1 MVGSSQG
8 VATSV
13 NKPALRHLHSPFTIR
28 HTTIKNRIMSTG
40 HDTTLPTA
48 FVPNDAL
55 IAYQQA
61 RAEGGVGLIVLQV
74 AGVHET
80 ARYTSH
86 LLMATSDD
94 CIPGYRR
101 LAEICH
107 ANGTTVFGQLFH
119 PGREIMET
127 AEGTAPVAYA
137 PSAVPNQRFHVM
149 PRALS
154 RRLIG
159 EIVEGYGS
167 AARRLETAGLDG
179 VEIVGSHGYL
189 PAQFVNPRVNL
200 RDDDY
205 GGALDNRLRFLRE
218 IIAAIRLQTGPDFI
232 VGLRFSTEDRDLNG
246 LSAQEAGEVLAALD
260 GEFDYFSLTVG
271 SSASFGGA
279 VHIAP
284 AMAFASA
291 YGALAAAAIKRR
303 VSTPVFYTGRVNQPQ
318 DADRLI
324 ANGEADMV
332 GMTRALICDPD
343 MPSKAEQGRFGD
355 IRACIACNQA
365 CIGHFQLGVP
375 ISCIQHPETGREL
388 AYGRVVKA
396 SSPRRVLV
404 AGGGPAGLKA
414 AAVAAQRGHDVTLYE
429 ASERLGGQAL
439 LAQLLPRR
447 TEFGGI
453 VTNLTREAE
462 LAGVA
467 IVKRTR
473 VDRSLIAGK
482 KPDAVIVATGA
493 TPRRP
498 ELPGAETAHVVT
510 AWQVLRE
517 EVNVGSSVLVADWRC
532 DWIGM
537 GVAEKL
543 ARAGCKVRLAVNG
556 YMPGQRIQ
564 AYVRD
569 QWAGVLHDLG
579 IEVIPYAD
587 LYGVDGQT
595 VYLAHVTGK
604 EPIIVEGIDTL
615 VTSLGHDA
623 VTALEEDLAD
633 FAGELHVIGDCL
645 TPRTAEEAVLE
656 GLRAGWAV

>member
-1 MVGSSQG
+1 MSH
-8 VATSV
+8 
-13 NKPALRHLHSPFTIR
+13 PLPHLYSPFTIR
-28 HTTIKNRIMSTG
+28 NTRIKNRIMSTG

-61 RAEGGVGLIVLQV
+61 RAKGGVGLIVLQV

-101 LAEICH
+101 LADVCH
-107 ANGTTVFGQLFH
+107 AEGATVFGQLFH

-149 PRALS
+149 PRPMTTRMIA
-154 RRLIG
+154 
-159 EIVEGYGS
+159 EIVEGYG
-167 AARRLETAGLDG
+167 AAAKRLETAGLDG

-189 PAQFVNPRVNL
+189 PAQFVNPRANL
-200 RDDDY
+200 REDQY
-205 GGALDNRLRFLRE
+205 GGSLENRLRFLRE
-218 IIAAIRLQTGPDFI
+218 IVEAIRRQTAPDFV
-232 VGLRFSTEDRDLNG
+232 VGLRFSAEDRDLNG
-246 LSAQEAGEVLAALD
+246 LTTEEVSEALVALD
-260 GEFDYFSLTVG
+260 GAFDYFNLTIG

-291 YGALAAAAIKRR
+291 YGAPVAAAIKRQ
-303 VSTPVFYTGRVNQPQ
+303 VKTPVFYAGRVNQPQ
-318 DADRLI
+318 DAERLV
-324 ANGEADMV
+324 AQGEADMV

-343 MPSKAEQGRFGD
+343 MPGKAEAGRFDD

-388 AYGRVVKA
+388 TYGTMKRAGNPK
-396 SSPRRVLV
+396 RVLV

-414 AAVAAQRGHDVTLYE
+414 AAIAAERGHKVTLFE

-447 TEFGGI
+447 LEFGTI
-453 VTNLTREAE
+453 VSNLTGEAE
-462 LAGVA
+462 RAGVK
-467 IVKRTR
+467 IVRRTR
-473 VDRSLIAGK
+473 VDPALILRE
-482 KPDAVIVATGA
+482 KPDTVVLATGA
-493 TPRRP
+493 TPRHP
-498 ELPGAETAHVVT
+498 ELPGAESAHVVD
-510 AWQVLRE
+510 AWQVLRDE
-517 EVNVGSSVLVADWRC
+517 ANVGASVLVADWRC

-569 QWAGVLHDLG
+569 QTAGVLHDLG
-579 IEVIPYAD
+579 VEVIPYAD

-595 VYLAHVTGK
+595 VYLAHVTGR
-604 EPIIVEGIDTL
+604 EPIIIEGVDTL

-623 VTALEEDLAD
+623 VNTLEAELSD
-633 FAGELHVIGDCL
+633 FEGELHVIGDCL

-656 GLRAGWAV
+656 GLKAGWAI

>member
-1 MVGSSQG
+1 MSHSL
-8 VATSV
+8 
-13 NKPALRHLHSPFTIR
+13 PHLYSPFTIR
-28 HTTIKNRIMSTG
+28 NTRIKNRIMSTG

-61 RAEGGVGLIVLQV
+61 RARGGVGLIVLQV

-101 LAEICH
+101 LADVCH
-107 ANGTTVFGQLFH
+107 AEGATVFGQLFH

-149 PRALS
+149 PRPMS
-154 RRLIG
+154 PTMIR
-159 EIVEGYGS
+159 EIVEGYGTA
-167 AARRLETAGLDG
+167 AARLEQAGLDG

-200 RDDDY
+200 REDAY
-205 GGALDNRLRFLRE
+205 GGSLDNRLRFLRE
-218 IIAAIRLQTGPDFI
+218 VVDAVRARTGPDFV
-232 VGLRFSTEDRDLNG
+232 VGLRFSAEDSDLNG
-246 LSAQEAGEVLAALD
+246 LTAEEVEAVLRALD
-260 GEFDYFSLTVG
+260 GTFDYFNLAIG

-291 YGALAAAAIKRR
+291 YGAPVAAAIRR
-303 VSTPVFYTGRVNQPQ
+303 KVNTPVFYTGRVNQPQ
-318 DADRLI
+318 DAERLV

-343 MPSKAEQGRFGD
+343 MPAKARDGRFDD

-388 AYGRVVKA
+388 AYGKTLPAASVKK
-396 SSPRRVLV
+396 VLV

-414 AAVAAQRGHDVTLYE
+414 ASIAAARGHDVTLCE
-429 ASERLGGQAL
+429 ASGRLGGQAL

-447 TEFGGI
+447 LEFGGI

-462 LAGVA
+462 IAGVK
-467 IVKRTR
+467 VMKNTR
-473 VDRSLIAGK
+473 VDRSLIEREQ
-482 KPDAVIVATGA
+482 PDCIVVATGA
-493 TPRRP
+493 SPRRVD
-498 ELPGAETAHVVT
+498 LPGAETAHVVN
-510 AWQVLRE
+510 AWQVLRD
-517 EVNVGSSVLVADWRC
+517 EVNIGSSVLVADWRC

-569 QWAGVLHDLG
+569 HWAGVLHDLG
-579 IEVIPYAD
+579 VEVIPYAD

-595 VYLAHVTGK
+595 VYLAHVTGR
-604 EPIIVEGIDTL
+604 EPIVIEGIDTL

-623 VTALEEDLAD
+623 ERGLEAELEGLA
-633 FAGELHVIGDCL
+633 AEIHVIGDCL

-656 GLRAGWAV
+656 GLKAGWTL

>member
-1 MVGSSQG
+1 MNTL
-8 VATSV
+8 AA
-13 NKPALRHLHSPFTIR
+13 ALPHLFSPFTIR
-28 HTTIKNRIMSTG
+28 RTRIRNRIMSTG

-61 RAEGGVGLIVLQV
+61 RAEGGVGLIVVQV

-86 LLMATSDD
+86 LLMATDD
-94 CIPGYRR
+94 ACIPGYRR
-101 LAEICH
+101 LAEACH
-107 ANGTTVFGQLFH
+107 AAGATVFGQLFH
-119 PGREIMET
+119 PGREILET
-127 AEGTAPVAYA
+127 AEGTSPVAYA
-137 PSAVPNQRFHVM
+137 PSAVPNQRFHIM
-149 PRALS
+149 PRPLS
-154 RRLIG
+154 PAMIG
-159 EIVEGYGS
+159 EIVEGYGA
-167 AARRLETAGLDG
+167 AARRLESAGLDG

-189 PAQFVNPRVNL
+189 PAQFVNPRVN
-200 RDDDY
+200 RREDGY
-205 GGALDNRLRFLRE
+205 GGSLENRLRFLRE
-218 IIAAIRLQTGPDFI
+218 AVAAVRARTGPDFV
-232 VGLRFSTEDRDLNG
+232 VGLRFSVEDRDLDG
-246 LSAQEAGEVLAALD
+246 LTAAEAGEALAALD
-260 GEFDYFSLTVG
+260 GTFDYFNLTVG
-271 SSASFGGA
+271 SSATFGGA
-279 VHIAP
+279 THIAP
-284 AMAFASA
+284 AMAYAPA
-291 YGALAAAAIKRR
+291 YGAPAAAAIKRR
-303 VSTPVFYTGRVNQPQ
+303 VNTPVFYTGRVNQPQ
-318 DADRLI
+318 DAERLV
-324 ANGEADMV
+324 AAGEADMV
-332 GMTRALICDPD
+332 GMTRALICDPT
-343 MPSKAEQGRFGD
+343 MPAKAQEGRFDD

-388 AYGRVVKA
+388 SYGRPSPAAVVKT
-396 SSPRRVLV
+396 VLV

-414 AAVAAQRGHDVTLYE
+414 AAVAAARGHRVTLYE

-447 TEFGGI
+447 LEFGGI

-467 IVKRTR
+467 VVRRTR
-473 VDRSLIAGK
+473 VDRALVERERPDVVIA
-482 KPDAVIVATGA
+482 ATGA

-498 ELPGAETAHVVT
+498 DLPGAETAHVVT

-517 EVNVGSSVLVADWRC
+517 EVNVGASVLVADWRC

-579 IEVIPYAD
+579 VEVTPYAD

-604 EPIIVEGIDTL
+604 EPIIVEGVDTL

-623 VTALEEDLAD
+623 ARGLEEELAG
-633 FAGELHVIGDCL
+633 FGGELHVIGDCL

-656 GLRAGWAV
+656 GLRAGWAI

>member
-1 MVGSSQG
+1 MASPSL
-8 VATSV
+8 
-13 NKPALRHLHSPFTIR
+13 PHLFSPFTIR
-28 HTTIKNRIMSTG
+28 NTRIKNRIMSTG

-48 FVPNDAL
+48 FVPNEAL
-55 IAYQQA
+55 IAYQAA
-61 RAEGGVGLIVLQV
+61 RAKGGAGLIVLQV

-86 LLMATSDD
+86 LLMATSDE

-101 LAEICH
+101 LAQVCH
-107 ANGTTVFGQLFH
+107 DEGATVFGQLFH

-149 PRALS
+149 PRPLTK
-154 RRLIG
+154 RLID
-159 EIVEGYGS
+159 EIVEGYGTA
-167 AARRLETAGLDG
+167 AARLEAAGLDG

-189 PAQFVNPRVNL
+189 PAQFVNPRVN
-200 RDDDY
+200 RREDDY
-205 GGALDNRLRFLRE
+205 GGSLDNRLRFLRQAV
-218 IIAAIRLQTGPDFI
+218 AAIRARTGPDFI
-232 VGLRFSTEDRDLNG
+232 VGLRFSAEDRDLDG
-246 LSAQEAGEVLAALD
+246 LTGDEASEVLVALE
-260 GEFDYFSLTVG
+260 GSFDYLSLTVG
-271 SSASFGGA
+271 SSATFGGA

-291 YGALAAAAIKRR
+291 YGAPAAEKVKRR
-303 VSTPVFYTGRVNQPQ
+303 VRTPVFYTGRVNQPQ
-318 DADRLI
+318 DAERLI
-324 ANGEADMV
+324 ATGAADMV

-343 MPSKAEQGRFGD
+343 MPAKARDGKLDD

-388 AYGRVVKA
+388 TYGVIRPAARRK
-396 SSPRRVLV
+396 RVLV

-414 AAVAAQRGHDVTLYE
+414 AAVAAERGHEVSLHE
-429 ASERLGGQAL
+429 ASPRLGGQAL

-447 TEFGGI
+447 LEFGGI
-453 VTNLTREAE
+453 VTNLTGEAE
-462 LAGVA
+462 RAGVT
-467 IVKRTR
+467 ILRNSR
-473 VDRSLIAGK
+473 VDAALVAAQA
-482 KPDAVIVATGA
+482 PDVVIIATGA
-493 TPRRP
+493 MPRR
-498 ELPGAETAHVVT
+498 GGFDDAGNAHVVN
-510 AWQVLRE
+510 AWQVLRG
-517 EVNVGSSVLVADWRC
+517 EVNPGPSVLVADWRC

-543 ARAGCKVRLAVNG
+543 AREGCRVRLAVNG

-564 AYVRD
+564 PYVRD

-579 IEVIPYAD
+579 VEVIPYAD

-595 VYLAHVTGK
+595 VYLSHVTGS
-604 EPIIVEGIDTL
+604 EPIIVEGVDTL
-615 VTSLGHDA
+615 VTSLGHERA
-623 VTALEEDLAD
+623 CELEEALQD
-633 FAGELHVIGDCL
+633 FGGELHVIGDCL

-656 GLRAGWAV
+656 GLRAGWAI

>member
-1 MVGSSQG
+1 MNS
-8 VATSV
+8 
-13 NKPALRHLHSPFTIR
+13 ALPHLYSPFTIR
-28 HTTIKNRIMSTG
+28 RTTIKNRIMSTG

-61 RAEGGVGLIVLQV
+61 RAEGGVGLIVVQV

-86 LLMATSDD
+86 LLMATDDD

-107 ANGTTVFGQLFH
+107 ANGATVFGQLFH

-127 AEGTAPVAYA
+127 SEGTAPVAYA

-149 PRALS
+149 PRAMS
-154 RRLIG
+154 GRMIA
-159 EIVEGYGS
+159 EIVKGYGD
-167 AARRLETAGLDG
+167 AARRLEKAGLDG

-189 PAQFVNPRVNL
+189 PAQFVNPRVNV

-205 GGALDNRLRFLRE
+205 GGSLDNRLRFIRE
-218 IIAAIRLQTGPDFI
+218 VVAAVRDATGPDFI
-232 VGLRFSTEDRDLNG
+232 CGLRFSAEDSDLNG
-246 LSAQEAGEVLAALD
+246 LTAEEVQETLAELD
-260 GEFDYFSLTVG
+260 GVFDYFNLTVG
-271 SSASFGGA
+271 SSATFGGA

-284 AMAFASA
+284 AMAFASG
-291 YGALAAAAIKRR
+291 YGAPSAAAIKRK
-303 VSTPVFYTGRVNQPQ
+303 VGTPVFYTGRVNQPQ
-318 DADRLI
+318 DAERLI
-324 ANGEADMV
+324 AAGDADMV
-332 GMTRALICDPD
+332 GMTRALICDPE
-343 MPSKAEQGRFGD
+343 MPAKAKEGRLD
-355 IRACIACNQA
+355 AIRACIACNQA

-388 AYGRVVKA
+388 RYGKLVPAVEAKRVV
-396 SSPRRVLV
+396 V
-404 AGGGPAGLKA
+404 AGGGPAGMKA
-414 AAVAAQRGHDVTLYE
+414 AIVAAQRGHDVTLYE
-429 ASERLGGQAL
+429 ASSRLGGQAL
-439 LAQLLPRR
+439 LAQLVPRR
-447 TEFGGI
+447 SEFGGI
-453 VTNLTREAE
+453 VTNLCREAE
-462 LAGVA
+462 LAGVK
-467 IVKRTR
+467 IVRGTT
-473 VDRSLIAGK
+473 VDRALVAQLA
-482 KPDAVIVATGA
+482 PDAVIVATGA

-498 ELPGAETAHVVT
+498 EIPGIETGHVVT

-537 GVAEKL
+537 GIAEKL
-543 ARAGCKVRLAVNG
+543 ARAGCRVRLAVNG

-569 QWAGVLHDLG
+569 HWAGVLHDLG
-579 IEVIPYAD
+579 VEVIPYAE
-587 LYGVDGQT
+587 LYGVDSRT
-595 VYLAHVTGK
+595 VYLSHVSGR
-604 EPIIVEGIDTL
+604 EPIVVDDIDTL

-623 VTALEEDLAD
+623 VNSLELELSD
-633 FAGELHVIGDCL
+633 FVGAVHVIGDCL

-656 GLRAGWAV
+656 GLRAGWAI

>member
-1 MVGSSQG
+1 VSQS
-8 VATSV
+8 A
-13 NKPALRHLHSPFTIR
+13 ALPHLYSPFTIR
-28 HTTIKNRIMSTG
+28 NLRIKNRIMSTG

-61 RAEGGVGLIVLQV
+61 RAQGGVGLIVLQV

-101 LAEICH
+101 LAEVCH
-107 ANGTTVFGQLFH
+107 AEGAAVFGQLFH

-149 PRALS
+149 PRAMS
-154 RRLIG
+154 TAMIG
-159 EIVEGYGS
+159 EIVEGYGE
-167 AARRLETAGLDG
+167 AARRLEAAGIDG

-189 PAQFVNPRVNL
+189 PSQFVNPRVNL
-200 RDDDY
+200 REDAY
-205 GGALDNRLRFLRE
+205 GGSLDNRLRFIRE
-218 IIAAIRLQTGPDFI
+218 SLAAIRAKTGPDFV
-232 VGLRFSTEDRDLNG
+232 VGLRFSSEDSDLNG
-246 LSAQEAGEVLAALD
+246 LTAEEVAEVLTALD
-260 GEFDYFSLTVG
+260 GSFDYFNLTVG

-284 AMAFASA
+284 AMAFASG
-291 YGALAAAAIKRR
+291 YGAPSAAAVKRK
-303 VSTPVFYTGRVNQPQ
+303 VKTPVFYAGRVNQPQ
-318 DADRLI
+318 DAEQLI
-324 ANGEADMV
+324 ANGSVDMV

-343 MPSKAEQGRFGD
+343 MPAKAEQGRFDD

-388 AYGRVVKA
+388 RYGKVLPAGAVKK
-396 SSPRRVLV
+396 VLV
-404 AGGGPAGLKA
+404 AGGGPAGMKA
-414 AAVAAQRGHDVTLYE
+414 ASIAASRGHDVTLYE
-429 ASERLGGQAL
+429 ASGRLGGQAL

-447 TEFGGI
+447 MEFGGI

-462 LAGVA
+462 LAGVTV
-467 IVKRTR
+467 VKNTR
-473 VDRSLIAGK
+473 VDRALVEHER
-482 KPDAVIVATGA
+482 PDVVIIATGA
-493 TPRRP
+493 TPRHP
-498 ELPGAETAHVVT
+498 ELPGAETAHVVD
-510 AWQVLRE
+510 AWQMLRDE
-517 EVNVGSSVLVADWRC
+517 ANVGSSVLVADWRC

-569 QWAGVLHDLG
+569 HWAGVLHDLG

-595 VYLAHVTGK
+595 VYLAHVTGR
-604 EPIIVEGIDTL
+604 EPIIVDGIDTL
-615 VTSLGHDA
+615 VTSLGHEA
-623 VTALEEDLAD
+623 VNALEA
-633 FAGELHVIGDCL
+633 ELEGLPAEIHLIGDCL

-656 GLRAGWAV
+656 GLKAGWAI

>member
-1 MVGSSQG
+1 VSQ
-8 VATSV
+8 T
-13 NKPALRHLHSPFTIR
+13 ALPHLYSPFTIR
-28 HTTIKNRIMSTG
+28 NTRVKNRIMSTG
-40 HDTTLPTA
+40 HDTTLPTD

-61 RAEGGVGLIVLQV
+61 RAKGGVGLIVLQV

-101 LAEICH
+101 LAEVCH
-107 ANGTTVFGQLFH
+107 AEGATVFGQLFH

-149 PRALS
+149 PRALTTGM
-154 RRLIG
+154 IG
-159 EIVEGYGS
+159 EIVEGYGT
-167 AARRLETAGLDG
+167 AAGRLEAAGIDG

-189 PAQFVNPRVNL
+189 PAQFVNPRANL
-200 RDDDY
+200 REDAY
-205 GGALDNRLRFLRE
+205 GGSLDNRLRFLRE
-218 IIAAIRLQTGPDFI
+218 IVGTIRRQTGPDFV
-232 VGLRFSTEDRDLNG
+232 VGLRFSAEDRDLNG
-246 LSAQEAGEVLAALD
+246 LTAEEVSEALVALD
-260 GEFDYFSLTVG
+260 GTFDYFNLTIG
-271 SSASFGGA
+271 SSSSFGGA

-291 YGALAAAAIKRR
+291 YGAPAAAAIKQKVR
-303 VSTPVFYTGRVNQPQ
+303 TPVFYAGRVNQPQ
-318 DADRLI
+318 DAERLI

-343 MPSKAEQGRFGD
+343 MPSKAQEGRFD
-355 IRACIACNQA
+355 DVRACIACNQA

-388 AYGRVVKA
+388 RYGKTIPASAVK
-396 SSPRRVLV
+396 RVLV
-404 AGGGPAGLKA
+404 VGGGPAGLKA
-414 AAVAAQRGHDVTLYE
+414 AAVAAERGHRVTLYE
-429 ASERLGGQAL
+429 ASGRLGGQAL

-447 TEFGGI
+447 LEFGGI
-453 VTNLTREAE
+453 VTNLAREAE
-462 LAGVA
+462 LAGVTV
-467 IVKRTR
+467 IRNTR
-473 VDRSLIAGK
+473 VDLALIERER
-482 KPDAVIVATGA
+482 PDAVVIATGA
-493 TPRRP
+493 TPRHP
-498 ELPGAETAHVVT
+498 DLPGAETAHVVD

-517 EVNVGSSVLVADWRC
+517 EVNVGASVLVADWRC

-579 IEVIPYAD
+579 VEVIPYAD

-595 VYLAHVTGK
+595 VYLAHVTGR
-604 EPIIVEGIDTL
+604 EPIIVDGIDTL

-623 VTALEEDLAD
+623 VNGLEAELAD
-633 FAGELHVIGDCL
+633 FGGEVHVIGDCL

-656 GLRAGWAV
+656 GLKAGWAI

>member
-1 MVGSSQG
+1 MN
-8 VATSV
+8 A
-13 NKPALRHLHSPFTIR
+13 PALPHLYSPFTIR
-28 HTTIKNRIMSTG
+28 RTTIKNRIMSTG

-61 RAEGGVGLIVLQV
+61 RAEGGVGLIVVQV

-101 LAEICH
+101 LAETCH
-107 ANGTTVFGQLFH
+107 AHGATVFGQLFH

-149 PRALS
+149 PRPMS

-159 EIVEGYGS
+159 EIVEGYGA
-167 AARRLETAGLDG
+167 AARRLEAAGLDG

-200 RDDDY
+200 REDDY
-205 GGALDNRLRFLRE
+205 GGTLDNRLRFLRE
-218 IIAAIRLQTGPDFI
+218 VAAAVRKQTGPDFI
-232 VGLRFSTEDRDLNG
+232 LGLRFSAEDSDLHG
-246 LSAQEAGEVLAALD
+246 LTAAEVLEALTALD
-260 GEFDYFSLTVG
+260 DVFDYFNLTIG

-291 YGALAAAAIKRR
+291 YGAPAAAAVKRR
-303 VSTPVFYTGRVNQPQ
+303 VKVPVFYTGRVNQPQ
-318 DADRLI
+318 DAERLI
-324 ANGEADMV
+324 AAGDADMV

-343 MPSKAEQGRFGD
+343 MPAKAQDGRFDD

-388 AYGRVVKA
+388 RYGRITPAAARK
-396 SSPRRVLV
+396 RVLV

-414 AAVAAQRGHDVTLYE
+414 AAVAAQRGHDVMLFE

-447 TEFGGI
+447 LEFGGI
-453 VTNLTREAE
+453 VGNLSREAE
-462 LAGVA
+462 AAGVA
-467 IVKRTR
+467 IVKRMK
-473 VDRSLIAGK
+473 VDRGLVAREN
-482 KPDAVIVATGA
+482 PDAVIVATGA

-498 ELPGAETAHVVT
+498 ALPGEETAHVVT
-510 AWQVLRE
+510 AWQVLRD
-517 EVNVGSSVLVADWRC
+517 EVNIGSSALVADWRC

-579 IEVIPYAD
+579 VEVIPYAD

-615 VTSLGHDA
+615 VTSLGHEA
-623 VTALEEDLAD
+623 VNTLEAELDD
-633 FAGELHVIGDCL
+633 FQGEVHMIGDCL

-656 GLRAGWAV
+656 GMRAGWAV

>member
-1 MVGSSQG
+1 
-8 VATSV
+8 V
-13 NKPALRHLHSPFTIR
+13 NQPLPHLFSPFTIR
-28 HTTIKNRIMSTG
+28 NTRIKNRIMSTG
-40 HDTTLPTA
+40 HDTTLPSA
-48 FVPNDAL
+48 FVPNKAL
-55 IAYQQA
+55 IAYQEA
-61 RAEGGVGLIVLQV
+61 RAKGGVGLIVLQV

-101 LAEICH
+101 LAEVCH
-107 ANGTTVFGQLFH
+107 AEGATVFGQLFH

-149 PRALS
+149 PRPMSLS
-154 RRLIG
+154 MIQ
-159 EIVEGYGS
+159 EIVEGYGEA
-167 AARRLETAGLDG
+167 AARLERAGLDG
-179 VEIVGSHGYL
+179 VEVVGSHGYL

-200 RDDDY
+200 REDAY
-205 GGALDNRLRFLRE
+205 GGSLANRLRFLNE
-218 IIAAIRLQTGPDFI
+218 VVAAIRARSGPDFI
-232 VGLRFSTEDRDLNG
+232 VGLRFSAEDSDLNG
-246 LSAQEAGEVLAALD
+246 LTAEEVDAVLRTLD
-260 GEFDYFSLTVG
+260 GCFDYFNLTIG

-291 YGALAAAAIKRR
+291 YGAPAAAAIRR
-303 VSTPVFYTGRVNQPQ
+303 KVKTPVFYTGRVNQPQ
-318 DADRLI
+318 DAERLI

-332 GMTRALICDPD
+332 GMTRTLICDPD
-343 MPSKAEQGRFGD
+343 MPAKAREGRFD
-355 IRACIACNQA
+355 DVRACIACNQA

-388 AYGRVVKA
+388 VYGKALPAASVK
-396 SSPRRVLV
+396 RVLV

-414 AAVAAQRGHDVTLYE
+414 ASIAAERGHDVTLYE
-429 ASERLGGQAL
+429 ASGRLGGQAL

-447 TEFGGI
+447 LEFGGI
-453 VTNLTREAE
+453 VTNLAREAE
-462 LAGVA
+462 LAGVRT
-467 IVKRTR
+467 VKNTR
-473 VDRSLIAGK
+473 VDRGLIERE
-482 KPDAVIVATGA
+482 KPDCIIVATGA
-493 TPRRP
+493 APRRVD
-498 ELPGAETAHVVT
+498 LPGAETAHVIN

-517 EVNVGSSVLVADWRC
+517 EVNIGASVLVADWRC

-579 IEVIPYAD
+579 VEVIPYAD

-595 VYLAHVTGK
+595 VYLAHVTGR
-604 EPIIVEGIDTL
+604 EPIVVDGVDTL

-623 VTALEEDLAD
+623 ERGLEL
-633 FAGELHVIGDCL
+633 ELEGIQAEIHVIGDCL

-656 GLRAGWAV
+656 GLKVGWVI